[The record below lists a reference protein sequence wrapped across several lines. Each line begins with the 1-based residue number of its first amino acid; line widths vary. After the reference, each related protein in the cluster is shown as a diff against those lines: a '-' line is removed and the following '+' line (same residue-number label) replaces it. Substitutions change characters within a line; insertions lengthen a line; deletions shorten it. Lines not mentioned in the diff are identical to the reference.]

1 MQWSFLL
8 RGMCVTGLSLW
19 ITSCSKKSEPGVP
32 PEIWQTL
39 SSFHFQAPVT
49 AGSTGLVDTI
59 PVRWIPPGQF
69 LMGSTETDA
78 WRDSDETQHPV
89 TLTHGF
95 LMAATECTQAQ
106 WSSVMPRNRSEFQGQ
121 DRPVEN
127 VSWREASDFCQKLT
141 EKHQASGLLPQNWSW
156 RLPTE
161 AEWEYAA
168 RAGNPN
174 VRYGEL
180 NRIAWNSDNTKDG
193 PRPVGQKEP
202 NAWGL
207 HDMIGNVW
215 EWCSDWFDG
224 GYTTNAVTNPTGPAT
239 GADRLYRGGGWLH
252 DHRSC
257 RVSDR
262 VSYSPTFRGNDLG
275 FRMVL
280 LPAAGAE

>member
-1 MQWSFLL
+1 MQCSFIL
-8 RGMCVTGLSLW
+8 RGMSVIGISLW
-19 ITSCSKKSEPGVP
+19 LTGCSKKPEPGVP

-39 SSFHFQAPVT
+39 STFNFQAPVI

-59 PVRWIPPGQF
+59 PVRWIPAGTF
-69 LMGSTETDA
+69 LMGSTEADA

-89 TLTHGF
+89 TLTRPF

-106 WSSVMPRNRSEFQGQ
+106 WMSVMDRNRSEFEGAN
-121 DRPVEN
+121 RPVEN
-127 VSWREASDFCQKLT
+127 VSWREADEFCRKLT
-141 EKHQASGLLPQNWSW
+141 AKHHAAGILPENWSW

-168 RAGNPN
+168 RAGNRD
-174 VRYGEL
+174 VRYGDL
-180 NRIAWNSDNTKDG
+180 NRIAWNADNTKDG
-193 PRPVGQKEP
+193 PQPVGQKEP

-215 EWCSDWFDG
+215 EWCGDWFDG
-224 GYTTNAVTNPTGPAT
+224 GYAADAVTDPTGPAT
-239 GADRLYRGGGWLH
+239 GADRMYRGGGWLH
-252 DHRSC
+252 DQRSC